1 MKLHRTHWYR
11 GFITVLLLIF
21 LLLTIDAVT
30 SQAKSLPS
38 PKALGNTCAVDYVIR
53 NDWGTGAT
61 VDVTIHNNS
70 PSAINGWTLT
80 WTFPGNQQITNLW
93 NGTHTQNGQS
103 VSVSNE
109 SWNAT
114 IPPNGGTV
122 SFGFNL
128 SYSGTNRVPTDFAL
142 NGARCSVTPTP
153 TATTTATPTPTP
165 TPTATPTA
173 TPAVTVNKTAQEAPG
188 CREYTV
194 TLTVTG
200 NPPPKPV
207 DVILVIDRSGSM
219 GQSIPGDPNT
229 PIYYAKQAALSFAQ
243 QILADPNNRV
253 AIASYSDQ
261 ATLNQSLTNNLTAV
275 QNAINGL
282 SASGYTNIQ
291 QGFYIARTH
300 MESNGRN
307 PSTTAR
313 AIVLL
318 SDGVANRSGN
328 PPISCSTWPTTHTT
342 CTINAYTEGQTAQS
356 QAVVF
361 AVGLMGAITPT
372 YPASYWVA
380 RDTLIQSQNGGYW
393 ETLHA
398 ADLITIY
405 NQIATQVNPAALNA
419 VATDVV
425 APGFQIVPNSLSTN
439 YGTAVANG
447 NTITWT
453 LGTVV
458 SQTATLTYRV
468 VALPGYSGTL
478 PTNASAILNYEDV
491 GGDPHQL
498 LFPTPTVNVP
508 PDLVVNA
515 GPDRQI
521 QMGGSVQIGGNPTAS
536 GGVPPY
542 TYSWTPSTGLSCTNC
557 PNPTAS
563 PAQDTTYTVIVFDS
577 EGCVSDYDSVFVDVL
592 PQVALQKSATPA
604 SRPEPGGVFTYT
616 LTITNT
622 SSEAVTI
629 TSLTDTHPLSPQC
642 QALINTSLAAGAST
656 SCQYTAVY
664 TQPGTYPNTAS
675 VTVKDNEGNPA
686 SAQAS
691 ASVQVTDVTPTPA
704 DVEVVKDASP
714 TSVPEPG
721 GVVTFTVQVTNQA
734 VEPLT
739 LTALVDD
746 VHGDLDGRGT
756 CDVPQTLGVGQTYT
770 CYFTATVSGNAGY
783 VETDTVTATL
793 VDDEGNSVSQSDTA
807 TVAVAGI
814 RLDKATNRPI
824 AHSGDLVTYT
834 YTVTNPGV
842 TALSIHRMADD
853 RCDSVAFA
861 DGDADGDGWLDP
873 DETWVYTCQQ
883 VIWDDTTNTAVVE
896 GVDTGGA
903 VVSARD
909 SAFVDVITPT
919 IDVSISAPVT
929 TTAGVL
935 LPYTIV
941 FTNTGD
947 TTLYNVLVTDD
958 RTGFSWTGTLEPGES
973 HTYVVSYTVHTDYIG
988 TVITNTVTAQGTD
1001 IIEKTVVDTDAAFT
1015 EVIVE
1020 EDTPPDH
1027 QEQTGDTDG
1036 DGIPDYQDTDDDS
1049 DGIPDAQEGWG
1060 DTDGDGIPDCRD
1072 TDSDNDGIPDAAE
1085 GDVDTDGDGIPDFRD
1100 LDSDDDGIPD
1110 AIEGGGDTDGDGI
1123 PDFRDLDSDDDGIP
1137 DAVEGWGD
1145 TDGDGIPDFQDW
1157 DSDAD
1162 TIPDSIEGH
1171 GDTDG
1176 DGIPDFRDLDSDND
1190 GIPDAVEG
1198 WGDTDGDTIPD
1209 FRDLDSDNDG
1219 IPDAVEGAG
1228 DADGDGIP
1236 NFRDQDSD
1244 GDGIPDR
1251 DEYSAGHDDPLCTVN
1266 NPVCFNNDVDG
1277 DGIPN
1282 FLDTDSDGDGKPDR
1296 DEGTGDDDGDGIPN
1310 WLDREDRRIFQV
1322 YLPLVIRMTP

>member
-1 MKLHRTHWYR
+1 MAFSLFFLTTMAVSRADNN
-11 GFITVLLLIF
+11 TV
-21 LLLTIDAVT
+21 A
-30 SQAKSLPS
+30 
-38 PKALGNTCAVDYVIR
+38 
-53 NDWGTGAT
+53 
-61 VDVTIHNNS
+61 
-70 PSAINGWTLT
+70 
-80 WTFPGNQQITNLW
+80 
-93 NGTHTQNGQS
+93 
-103 VSVSNE
+103 
-109 SWNAT
+109 
-114 IPPNGGTV
+114 
-122 SFGFNL
+122 
-128 SYSGTNRVPTDFAL
+128 
-142 NGARCSVTPTP
+142 
-153 TATTTATPTPTP
+153 
-165 TPTATPTA
+165 
-173 TPAVTVNKTAQEAPG
+173 VNKTAAPAPG
-188 CREYTV
+188 CREYIV

-229 PIYYAKQAALSFAQ
+229 PIYYAKQAALAFAEQ
-243 QILADPNNRV
+243 VLADPNNRV

-261 ATLNQSLTNNLTAV
+261 ATLNLPLTNSLTAA

-282 SASGYTNIQ
+282 SAGGYTNIQ

-300 MESNGRN
+300 MQSNGRD

-318 SDGVANRSGN
+318 SDGVANRSGPN
-328 PPISCSTWPTTHTT
+328 PPIQCPPWPTTHTT

-356 QAVVF
+356 QAVIF
-361 AVGLMGAITPT
+361 TVGLMGAITPT
-372 YPASYWVA
+372 YQASYWVA
-380 RDTLIQSQNGGYW
+380 RYTLIQSQNGGYW
-393 ETLHA
+393 ETLSA
-398 ADLITIY
+398 ANLITIY

-468 VALPGYSGTL
+468 IALPGYSGTL

-491 GGDPHQL
+491 GGAPHQL
-498 LFPTPTVNVP
+498 PFPTPTVTVP
-508 PDLVVNA
+508 PDLVANA

-521 QMGGSVQIGGNPTAS
+521 PMGGSVQIGGNPTAS

-542 TYSWTPSTGLSCTNC
+542 TYSWTPSTGLSCTDC

-563 PAQDTTYTVIVFDS
+563 PTQDTTYTVIVFDN

-592 PQVALQKSATPA
+592 PQVVLQKSATPT
-604 SRPEPGGVFTYT
+604 SRLEPGGVFTYT

-622 SSEAVTI
+622 SSEPVTI
-629 TSLTDTHPLSPQC
+629 THLTDTNALSTQC
-642 QALINTSLAAGAST
+642 QALINTTLAAGAST
-656 SCQYTAVY
+656 SCQYTTVY
-664 TQPGTYPNTAS
+664 TLPGTYPNTAS

-691 ASVQVTDVTPTPA
+691 ASVQVTDVVPTPA
-704 DVEVVKDASP
+704 DVVVVKDASP

-721 GVVTFTVQVTNQA
+721 GLVTFTVRVTNHA

-739 LTALVDD
+739 LITLTDSI
-746 VHGDLDGRGT
+746 HGDLAGQGNCT
-756 CDVPQTLGVGQTYT
+756 VPQTLDVGQTYT
-770 CYFTATVSGNAGY
+770 CYFTAAVSGNAGY

-793 VDDEGNSVSQSDTA
+793 RDDESNSVSQSDTA
-807 TVAVAGI
+807 TVTVAGI

-824 AHSGDLVTYT
+824 AHSGDPVTYT

-842 TALSIHRMADD
+842 TALSIRLVDD
-853 RCDSVAFA
+853 RCDSIAFT

-883 VIWDDTTNTAVVE
+883 VIWGDTTNTAIVE
-896 GVDTGGA
+896 GMDTGGA
-903 VVSARD
+903 VVSAQD
-909 SAFVDVITPT
+909 SAFVDVITPA
-919 IDVSISAPVT
+919 IDVSISAPAT
-929 TTAGVL
+929 TTTGVL

-947 TTLYNVLVTDD
+947 TTLYNAQVSDD
-958 RTGFSWTGTLEPGES
+958 LTGFSWSGTLEPGES
-973 HTYVVSYTVHTDYIG
+973 HTYVVSYTVQTG
-988 TVITNTVTAQGTD
+988 VVGSVITNTAVAVGTD
-1001 IIEKTVVDTDAAFT
+1001 TLIKTVSDTDST
-1015 EVIVE
+1015 ITVVVIE
-1020 EDTPPDH
+1020 EDTIPGH
-1027 QEQTGDTDG
+1027 QESSGDADG
-1036 DGIPDYQDTDDDS
+1036 DGIPDYWDLDDDG

-1072 TDSDNDGIPDAAE
+1072 SDSDNDGIPDAIE

-1110 AIEGGGDTDGDGI
+1110 SIEGYGDTDGDGI

-1137 DAVEGWGD
+1137 D
-1145 TDGDGIPDFQDW
+1145 
-1157 DSDAD
+1157 
-1162 TIPDSIEGH
+1162 SIEGY

-1176 DGIPDFRDLDSDND
+1176 DGIPDFRDWDSDND
-1190 GIPDAVEG
+1190 GIPDSIEG
-1198 WGDTDGDTIPD
+1198 YGDTDGDGVPD
-1209 FRDLDSDNDG
+1209 FRDLDSDGDGIPDAAEGWGDTDSDTVPDFRDLDSDGDG

-1228 DADGDGIP
+1228 DADGDRTP
-1236 NFRDQDSD
+1236 NFRDLDSD
-1244 GDGIPDR
+1244 GDGILDR
-1251 DEYSAGHDDPLCTVN
+1251 DEYSAGPNDPLGWCTVN
-1266 NPVCFNNDVDG
+1266 NPICFNNDVDG

-1282 FLDTDSDGDGKPDR
+1282 FLDTNSDGDGKLDR
-1296 DEGTGDDDGDGIPN
+1296 DEGTGDADSDGIPN

-1322 YLPLVIRMTP
+1322 YLPLVVRMTP